1 MYPVLRRRNFVL
13 LWVGGLVS
21 SYGDW
26 LLALALPFY
35 LYQQTGSAL
44 ASTALFM
51 VNMLPRV
58 LFGSVAGVFVD
69 RWDHRRTMLI
79 TDLARAGLLLL
90 LLPVASSDAWLWISY
105 PIVALEATL
114 SMFFQPARGALL
126 PRLVP
131 RDELL
136 AANGLGSV
144 SESAIRL
151 LAPALGGVLVAR
163 FGLASVLLIDSA
175 SYLFSALMIA
185 LLRVPAISE
194 AVVSA
199 TPAAASRWAAFWT
212 EWLAGLRQVRRDHLL
227 WTIFLVAGIVGVAD
241 GIVNPLLLVFVQ
253 DVLHADAD
261 VLGWMITAT
270 GIGTLLTG
278 LVLGRAGPGWPPTR
292 VVAWGKLLL
301 GVVLLL
307 TFLSRDSW
315 VVVALS
321 VPAGIG
327 LASSVGFMT
336 VLQSSVHAQ
345 HQGRVLGA
353 FNTSGALL
361 MLIGQAL
368 GSLVANQIGVLPIL
382 YAACSLFMLAGVLGL
397 RRLPREPTVEAA
409 TSSGVAPEAGS

>member
-13 LWVGGLVS
+13 LWIGGLVS

-35 LYQQTGSAL
+35 LYQRTGSAL

-69 RWDHRRTMLI
+69 RWDRRRTMLI

-90 LLPVASSDAWLWISY
+90 LLPVAFSDAWLWLSY
-105 PIVALEATL
+105 PLVALEATL
-114 SMFFQPARGALL
+114 SMFFLPARGALL

-131 RDELL
+131 QDELL
-136 AANGLGSV
+136 AANSLGSV

-151 LAPALGGVLVAR
+151 LAPAFGGLLLAR
-163 FGLASVLLIDSA
+163 FGLVSVLLIDSA
-175 SYLFSALMIA
+175 SYLFSTLMIA
-185 LLRVPAISE
+185 LLRIPATSQE
-194 AVVSA
+194 VVSA
-199 TPAAASRWAAFWT
+199 TPTAASRWAAFWT
-212 EWLAGLRQVRRDHLL
+212 EWLEGLRQVGRDHLL

-241 GIVNPLLLVFVQ
+241 GIVNPLLLVFIQ
-253 DVLHADAD
+253 DILHADAD

-301 GVVLLL
+301 GMVLLL
-307 TFLSRDSW
+307 TFLSRDIW

-327 LASSVGFMT
+327 LASSVGFAT
-336 VLQSSVHAQ
+336 VLQSSVDEQ
-345 HQGRVLGA
+345 HRGRVLGA
-353 FNTSGALL
+353 LHTSGALL

-368 GSLVANQIGVLPIL
+368 GSLMADRIGVLPIL
-382 YAACSLFMLAGVLGL
+382 YAACTLYMLAGVLGL
-397 RRLPREPTVEAA
+397 RRLPRVTTVEAA
-409 TSSGVAPEAGS
+409 TSSGVVPEGGS